1 MPQVELSQGC
11 SMLGLPRSHRTKAQ
25 MAESI
30 VAHLQETASKP
41 ADIQDTSD
49 PSSTDPLKPAQ
60 VKGEPG
66 ILSFLIELTPKGV
79 VFSFVFF
86 SSAQVQVTS

>member
-11 SMLGLPRSHRTKAQ
+11 SILGLPRSHRTKAQ

-30 VAHLQETASKP
+30 VSHLQENASKP

-49 PSSTDPLKPAQ
+49 LSGTDPLK
-60 VKGEPG
+60 
-66 ILSFLIELTPKGV
+66 T
-79 VFSFVFF
+79 
-86 SSAQVQVTS
+86 AQVQLIAMI

>member
-1 MPQVELSQGC
+1 
-11 SMLGLPRSHRTKAQ
+11 MLGLPRSHRTKAQ

-60 VKGEPG
+60 V
-66 ILSFLIELTPKGV
+66 
-79 VFSFVFF
+79 
-86 SSAQVQVTS
+86 